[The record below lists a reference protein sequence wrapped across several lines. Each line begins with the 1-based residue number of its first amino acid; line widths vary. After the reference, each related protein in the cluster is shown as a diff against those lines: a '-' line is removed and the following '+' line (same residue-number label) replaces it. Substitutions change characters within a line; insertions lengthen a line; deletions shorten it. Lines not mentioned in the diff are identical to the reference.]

1 MTIAALNTPRDM
13 ALKLFRE
20 AGRAW
25 TAEDAESAA
34 DHLLNFC
41 ITNSALRDWVLQHQ
55 GHLKRSVAF
64 EKWRS
69 GAKGYFGECADMANV
84 IKHFESRKKI
94 AVLTDVLETR
104 VALGPFGPIEGS
116 ERSHPSFEIVLSN
129 DEKVDLLQFLHQI
142 CTVWEEI
149 FRADQTLGDL
159 PFYGYSMTANLK

>member
-55 GHLKRSVAF
+55 GHPKGSVAF
-64 EKWRS
+64 DKWRL

-94 AVLTDVLETR
+94 AVLNDVLETR
-104 VALGPFGPIEGS
+104 IALGPLGAIEGS
-116 ERSHPSFEIVLSN
+116 ETSHPSFEIVLSS
-129 DEKVDLLQFLHQI
+129 DKKVDLLQFLRQI
-142 CTVWEEI
+142 CTDWENI
-149 FRADQTLGDL
+149 FRADPTLGDL
-159 PFYGYSMTANLK
+159 PFHGYSMTTRLK

>member
-25 TAEDAESAA
+25 TAEDAESAG

-55 GHLKRSVAF
+55 GHAKRSVAF
-64 EKWRS
+64 EKWRA

-84 IKHFESRKKI
+84 IKHFEPRKKI
-94 AVLTDVLETR
+94 AVLNDVLETR
-104 VALGPFGPIEGS
+104 IALGPSGAIEGS
-116 ERSHPSFEIVLSN
+116 EKSHPSFEIVLSS

-142 CTVWEEI
+142 CTVWEDI
-149 FRADQTLGDL
+149 FRADPTLGEL
-159 PFYGYSMTANLK
+159 PFHGYSMTARLK